1 MTIHLVLSEVEY
13 VRTSPSARP
22 QARRELEDCRACPRD
37 CGVNRLGGKMG
48 ACSTGRHAVVSSAF
62 PHFGE
67 ESVLQ
72 GGKIARSY
80 HWR

>member
-1 MTIHLVLSEVEY
+1 M
-13 VRTSPSARP
+13 A
-22 QARRELEDCRACPRD
+22 
-37 CGVNRLGGKMG
+37 GKIG

-72 GGKIARSY
+72 GMKDAHSQIIVDLECTLFTKWICQRLCEARSSISEEI
-80 HWR
+80 RLNQTANDLKA

>member
-1 MTIHLVLSEVEY
+1 M
-13 VRTSPSARP
+13 A
-22 QARRELEDCRACPRD
+22 
-37 CGVNRLGGKMG
+37 GKIG

-72 GGKIARSY
+72 GMKDAHFQIIGDLECILFLSTKWICQRLCEARSSVSAEI
-80 HWR
+80 RLNRTANDLKT